1 MINVDVAQ
9 NLHEVLGNLPD
20 GVRLVAISKYHP
32 SEYIMA
38 AYNVGQRVFGE
49 GHVAKLTARDHEI
62 MLGVIYWISAVI

>member
-32 SEYIMA
+32 SEYIMLDK
-38 AYNVGQRVFGE
+38 E
-49 GHVAKLTARDHEI
+49 SLAKV
-62 MLGVIYWISAVI
+62 MSKS

>member
-38 AYNVGQRVFGE
+38 AYNVGQIG
-49 GHVAKLTARDHEI
+49 
-62 MLGVIYWISAVI
+62 